1 MSVIVAIW
9 KTEADFS
16 YLKEEKSKDFEWEIT
31 GK

>member
-16 YLKEEKSKDFEWEIT
+16 YLKEEKSKDFE
-31 GK
+31 